1 MTAVSKTILV
11 LGPRADQVGPLLREA
26 FPTLDIRV
34 RPSIGAAGDDIAAAH
49 VIICNGP
56 SFNEDIIGRARNL
69 EWVQALTSGVDG
81 ILACRNL
88 GPDVLVTSA
97 RGIHG
102 PQMSELTFLHM
113 LALVRN
119 YPRMLQNQRQRA
131 WRQWSSPVL
140 LDKTVVVLGVGAIAG
155 AFAPRCKAFGM
166 TVYGIS
172 SAPRHVPG
180 FDRIF
185 PRKDMLEA
193 VAAADFLVIFVP
205 LSPET
210 ERLVDA
216 SVLTQLKPTAF
227 LINMARGGVIDEA
240 ALIDA
245 LRHKRIAGAAL
256 DVFSTEPLPQD
267 SPLWT
272 MDNVIISPRLGG
284 LSDIYV
290 EQVMPIVKQNLAAW
304 LRGDRAALVNHVR
317 G

>member
-11 LGPRADQVGPLLREA
+11 LGPRADQIGPLLRKD
-26 FPTLDIRV
+26 FPALDIRAQ
-34 RPSIGAAGDDIAAAH
+34 PDIGAADDDIAAAH
-49 VIICNGP
+49 AIICNGP
-56 SFNEDIIGRARNL
+56 SFNEDIIGRARKL
-69 EWVQALTSGVDG
+69 EWIQALTTGVDG

-102 PQMSELTFLHM
+102 PQMSELALLHM

-119 YPRMLQNQRQRA
+119 YPRMLQNQRQRT
-131 WRQWSSPVL
+131 WRQWSSPILVN
-140 LDKTVVVLGVGAIAG
+140 KTVVVLGVGAIAE
-155 AFAPRCKAFGM
+155 AFAPRCKGFGM

-172 SAPRHVPG
+172 SSPRLVSG
-180 FDRIF
+180 FDHIF

-216 SVLTQLKPTAF
+216 SVLARLKPSAF
-227 LINMARGGVIDEA
+227 VINMARGGVIDEA

-245 LRHKRIAGAAL
+245 LRYNWIAGAAL
-256 DVFSTEPLPQD
+256 DVFQTEPLPED

-284 LSDIYV
+284 LSDTYV
-290 EQVMPIVKQNLAAW
+290 EQVMPIVTRNLSAW
-304 LRGDRAALVNHVR
+304 LRGDRADLVNYIR